1 MVEARYASG
10 LHDPRRD
17 RGDAH
22 VAADA
27 DDHEDQRDGRAA
39 RRLLLEREYL
49 QTSDDGREEIRDRQ
63 PQVDR
68 DVLGEPVGKRALES
82 VED

>member
-1 MVEARYASG
+1 M
-10 LHDPRRD
+10 
-17 RGDAH
+17 
-22 VAADA
+22 
-27 DDHEDQRDGRAA
+27 
-39 RRLLLEREYL
+39 

-82 VED
+82 VEDCDGECQGSEDGEHDQIEGPQCVDDDRCGGEGQLQYVG

>member
-17 RGDAH
+17 RGDAQ

-39 RRLLLEREYL
+39 RRLLLEREY
-49 QTSDDGREEIRDRQ
+49 
-63 PQVDR
+63 
-68 DVLGEPVGKRALES
+68 
-82 VED
+82 